1 MSKLSLI
8 TFRSQCFSYLIYDR
22 FVIVFVAHQ
31 PKIIFACS
39 IRQLKFS
46 LVKILQYTV
55 LACSSLQLYSYP
67 AITIWK
73 ASSKLK
79 KLDRDHACLC
89 TSGFGTIFWGPF
101 SCVVINHPGGPFMLV
116 IIGSHAWVGLG
127 PFMFYPDHL
136 CLCISGPAGPS
147 MTT

>member
-1 MSKLSLI
+1 MFLLFNLRLI
-8 TFRSQCFSYLIYDR
+8 CYSFRCSS
-22 FVIVFVAHQ
+22 A
-31 PKIIFACS
+31 KNNFACS

-46 LVKILQYTV
+46 VVKILQYTV
-55 LACSSLQLYSYP
+55 LVCYYSYL

-73 ASSKLK
+73 ARSKVK

-89 TSGFGTIFWGPF
+89 TSGFGTIFCGTIY
-101 SCVVINHPGGPFMLV
+101 VVINHPGGPFMLV
-116 IIGSHAWVGLG
+116 IIGPHAWVGLG